1 MRHLKNKQGNC
12 CLPCSLYV
20 ICQRLKVMSTEPKW
34 WLLSARNGIID
45 ERSAYKRNAHVMG
58 SFNDPFIENWV
69 ICNESL
75 VKSKKTLFRS

>member
-1 MRHLKNKQGNC
+1 
-12 CLPCSLYV
+12 
-20 ICQRLKVMSTEPKW
+20 MSTEPKW

-45 ERSAYKRNAHVMG
+45 ERSAYNRNAHVMG

-75 VKSKKTLFRS
+75 VKSKKNTVSFLMHLNPCPASPQKNLAFAM